1 MTDMKYAYPAIFTKE
16 GSAYSVIF
24 PDLEIATSGESIT
37 EAMSMAEDALCLTL
51 YDMEQRKVEIPKA
64 TDIEEVKHED
74 GSFVNYIT
82 CDTLAYRMKCDSRAV
97 RKTVSLPA
105 WLNDIADRQNISC
118 SAVLREAL
126 KKELNIA

>member
-64 TDIEEVKHED
+64 TDFEEVKHED

-82 CDTLAYRMKCDSRAV
+82 CDTLAYRMKYDSRAV